1 MSLLLD
7 PRRRSSHYLVWKIR
21 IFSVAAV
28 IALVGMYLNNPWV
41 TGTALVLLLSG
52 MMLRF
57 LPQPKELQ
65 DSDEG
70 DGPTET

>member
-7 PRRRSSHYLVWKIR
+7 PRRRSSHYLVWKVR

-28 IALVGMYLNNPWV
+28 IALVGMYLNNPWI

-52 MMLRF
+52 MLLRF
-57 LPQPKELQ
+57 LPEPRAPK
-65 DSDEG
+65 DPDEG
-70 DGPTET
+70 DSV